1 MKKRYFRLHNWTRV
15 SERLLSKICGK
26 TKRIGFGF
34 FFFLQDQD
42 DKISL
47 RHLARSSWKPRPHIT
62 PTSHEYWFW
71 PRSLELERRQPA
83 PMAARGEGGRAGAPA
98 LHTTFGVAAASASL
112 AEMVT
117 LPLDTAKVRLQLQSR
132 AEADSHAVRYR
143 GPLHAMRTMVAEEGP
158 RSLWGGLTPGL
169 HRQVRPLPAF
179 FGNAA
184 TPGRPRTSLKI
195 SSRFLL
201 RAVPLHRHQAR
212 ALRAGQAELRGRPS
226 AGGEDSSGLRD
237 QRRRHCRRESLRCP
251 QGPVPGPQPQRLRA
265 LHVCQGRLHGGTVQG
280 PLQRFWGQPREVSG
294 PRGRHRPRSPA

>member
-1 MKKRYFRLHNWTRV
+1 MKKKVLSWSPSPQLDGSF
-15 SERLLSKICGK
+15 ERLLSKICGK
-26 TKRIGFGF
+26 TKRLGVGF
-34 FFFLQDQD
+34 FSFL
-42 DKISL
+42 KIKMI
-47 RHLARSSWKPRPHIT
+47 RYH
-62 PTSHEYWFW
+62 F
-71 PRSLELERRQPA
+71 RQVIVEV

-226 AGGEDSSGLRD
+226 AGGEDSAGRRD

>member
-1 MKKRYFRLHNWTRV
+1 MKKKVLPLV
-15 SERLLSKICGK
+15 SPQLAASFERLLSKICGK
-26 TKRIGFGF
+26 TKRIGVGF
-34 FFFLQDQD
+34 FFFF
-42 DKISL
+42 KIKMI
-47 RHLARSSWKPRPHIT
+47 RYVARSSWKWRAR
-62 PTSHEYWFW
+62 TSHQRHEYWFW

-226 AGGEDSSGLRD
+226 AGGEDSAGRRD